1 MLRAITCR
9 YLTSEFAGLA
19 SQKRISHTVNAV
31 TSATNHILNGSSLN
45 NLTSIPE
52 KPFSEI
58 APESK
63 SYKPWYYS
71 GTIPHPDSPE
81 YAEFEKCWIEEC
93 KIVADDIRNRTFTEE
108 AKKLDKEK
116 ILP

>member
-9 YLTSEFAGLA
+9 CQISGFVGLA
-19 SQKRISHTVNAV
+19 SQKRISHTANAV
-31 TSATNHILNGSSLN
+31 ISATNHILHGTSS
-45 NLTSIPE
+45 P
-52 KPFSEI
+52 EI
-58 APESK
+58 AAESK

-93 KIVADDIRNRTFTEE
+93 KIIANDIRNRTITEE
-108 AKKLDKEK
+108 VRKLGREK